1 MRFESESCQDGVGV
15 AETLLTVSPGCS
27 NFTSV
32 LNVANQPIQFA
43 KGTVIGHI
51 EELTPDTT
59 VETLASYEEA
69 QQASAGAYTAQSAA
83 STICSSTK
91 TAAVKASRAGSDPE
105 PSAVHY
111 PVRATVSDEQ
121 IQSLLMTGDE
131 YSPLLDGLDDEGRP
145 RRHVARSLL
154 QEFKHIFAAD
164 PKNPNVTNKIVLDVD
179 TGDAPPF
186 RQAARRKSD
195 TEEQFIKKSVK
206 EMHERGLIRPS
217 TSPWAANPVLVKQGT
232 KVRFC
237 VDYRDLNKV
246 TRRDSHGLGNIDDML
261 QKLGG
266 ATFLSS
272 LDLAAGYHQIRLTKE
287 AAEKQPSE

>member
-1 MRFESESCQDGVGV
+1 M

-51 EELTPDTT
+51 EELTPNTL

-91 TAAVKASRAGSDPE
+91 TAAVKASRAGSYPE
-105 PSAVHY
+105 PSPVHY

-121 IQSLLMTGDE
+121 IQSLLKTGDE

-154 QEFKHIFAAD
+154 QEFKHISPRT
-164 PKNPNVTNKIVLDVD
+164 PKIL
-179 TGDAPPF
+179 
-186 RQAARRKSD
+186 
-195 TEEQFIKKSVK
+195 
-206 EMHERGLIRPS
+206 
-217 TSPWAANPVLVKQGT
+217 TSP
-232 KVRFC
+232 
-237 VDYRDLNKV
+237 
-246 TRRDSHGLGNIDDML
+246 TRSCS
-261 QKLGG
+261 
-266 ATFLSS
+266 T
-272 LDLAAGYHQIRLTKE
+272 
-287 AAEKQPSE
+287 